1 MSISEHTKL
10 GVVTVYDAKIY
21 TLDATDWSGKTP
33 TEILALYDAPT
44 PLAEIKSLK
53 TANLVQSGPEI
64 SIQGGSRNDVLI
76 KHGKSARC
84 EMQDVLANTK
94 ALIALGALEE
104 GDLKELHTTE
114 KFGAPV
120 TIIGDTFLINS
131 DTGAEEAHKIIIFK
145 FLPDS
150 IFNLNQDAAA
160 AAVFDMNGDMQAV
173 EIKGAAN
180 GDTLAFY
187 SIY

>member
-1 MSISEHTKL
+1 MAITNATKL
-10 GVVTVYDAKIY
+10 GVVTVFDAKIY
-21 TLDATDWSGKTP
+21 TFDSAKLAALPSAIIAAYEAT
-33 TEILALYDAPT
+33 
-44 PLAEIKSLK
+44 AEIGELKSLK

-64 SIQGGSRNDVLI
+64 SIQGGMDNNILI

-94 ALIALGALEE
+94 ALIALGSVMKGGEA
-104 GDLKELHTTE
+104 KELHTTE

-120 TIIGDTFLINS
+120 TIIGDTFVVNQA
-131 DTGAEEAHKIIIFK
+131 TGAEEAHKIIIYK

-150 IFNLNQDAAA
+150 IFNFNQDSGT
-160 AAVFDMNGDMQAV
+160 AAVFDMNGDMESV
-173 EIKGAAN
+173 EITGSSS
-180 GDTLAFY
+180 AFY